1 MTPTYCKLVDGG
13 YLRLELITSKS
24 TIQRAEQMTF
34 TRGQLRRLITHF
46 HKVVELV
53 CQTGAAHK
61 HWNNNDSNLLEK
73 SHTMG
78 VLGMKCFGWHFM
90 RSSSKCYVRG
100 EVKAVQVPGTFLGE
114 MSSLTKK
121 CMAVE
126 MVVRCAWVTVQQM
139 CRVAFFLFL
148 WPAFCNDTFPSRC
161 SNNIPS

>member
-78 VLGMKCFGWHFM
+78 GFRDEVFWVTFYAVKLKVLCQ
-90 RSSSKCYVRG
+90 RRSESSSGLWYFFG
-100 EVKAVQVPGTFLGE
+100 GDE
-114 MSSLTKK
+114 LT
-121 CMAVE
+121 
-126 MVVRCAWVTVQQM
+126 
-139 CRVAFFLFL
+139 
-148 WPAFCNDTFPSRC
+148 D
-161 SNNIPS
+161 